1 MVKMVNII
9 DRMVERAKILGKHQ
23 GIKRERQR
31 TIKKMVQKGMNVK
44 EIANILELSSDEI
57 QELIVELI

>member
-1 MVKMVNII
+1 MVNII

-31 TIKKMVQKGMNVK
+31 TIKKMVQKGMNIK

>member
-31 TIKKMVQKGMNVK
+31 TIKKMVQKGMYIK

>member
-1 MVKMVNII
+1 MVNII

-44 EIANILELSSDEI
+44 EIASILELSSDEI

>member
-44 EIANILELSSDEI
+44 EIASILELSSDEI

>member
-31 TIKKMVQKGMNVK
+31 TIKKMVQKGMNIK